1 MKLSDVK
8 LPSNRSFGFLF
19 SVIFLTS
26 AILLIINDI
35 FISSYVT
42 FTFGFLFF
50 LIAILKADILL
61 PLNKAW
67 MMFGLLLGRV
77 ISPIVLGFIFF
88 GLFTP
93 YSLVMKLFGRDELR
107 LKLVER
113 TSHWKERSL
122 NKSQTNSF
130 KQQF

>member
-19 SVIFLTS
+19 SVIFFSS

-93 YSLVMKLFGRDELR
+93 YSFVMKLFGRDELR

-113 TSHWKERSL
+113 ASHWKERSL
-122 NKSQTNSF
+122 NKPETDSF

>member
-122 NKSQTNSF
+122 NKSQTDSF